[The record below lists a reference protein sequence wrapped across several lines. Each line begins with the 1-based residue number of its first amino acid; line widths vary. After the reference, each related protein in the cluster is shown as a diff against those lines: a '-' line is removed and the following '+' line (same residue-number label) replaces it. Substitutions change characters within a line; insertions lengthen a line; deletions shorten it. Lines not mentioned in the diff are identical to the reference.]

1 MLLVLM
7 YCGQLIFFEK
17 SFNVVTA
24 PTRAPVTGAATDK
37 LKLNTLC
44 FNTFMIM
51 NIFNML
57 NCRVN
62 TNELNIFSNLLI
74 NKLFWMV
81 FIFEMCVQV
90 AFIWWSGSPLLGT
103 LLNCTTQ
110 TVAMVITAWVV
121 GALVLPL
128 RALSVKFIPAS
139 AFEFMKKV
147 DLETDKN
154 TNCVTKC
161 FARIVRGK

>member
-1 MLLVLM
+1 M
-7 YCGQLIFFEK
+7 YCGQLIFFEE

-24 PTRAPVTGAATDK
+24 PTREKGKPTDK
-37 LKLNTLC
+37 LTLNTLC

-62 TNELNIFSNLLI
+62 TNELNIFSNLVI
-74 NKLFWMV
+74 NFYFWIV
-81 FIFEMCVQV
+81 FLFEMGVQV
-90 AFIWWSGSPLLGT
+90 AFIWWSGSPIIGT

-110 TVAMVITAWVV
+110 SVAMVITAWVV
-121 GALVLPL
+121 GGLVLPF
-128 RALSVKFIPAS
+128 RALMVKFVPAS

-161 FARIVRGK
+161 FARIVRGR